1 MKIMILGNDANV
13 STLIKKLADENS
25 VSVVYTTMNE
35 KFNNQKIFKIPEEV
49 KDIDEFI
56 NFAKENKIVYTI
68 VLDDEFLK
76 YDISRKFALA
86 DLLVFSP
93 DSESYRVCSSKS
105 TIKKLAYK
113 LKIPTPKFGVYEK
126 ESQAIAAIR
135 DFKFPFVVK
144 TDEGDFY
151 EICETYSQAK
161 NVIQNLFFHDFKK
174 IVIEQFIEGEYFS
187 FYVVS
192 DGYDVIPFGAVYS
205 YVNPQNS
212 DDVVTIFPYSKIEE
226 NIEAKIAQDF
236 IFPIIDEFNSN
247 ENVFLGILGLD
258 LIITK
263 DKKLYLIGI
272 NNFFKKYDA
281 QAIINAVDMEFSK
294 LFLAASMFVLR
305 EKFDFINLKESYFS
319 AFSVNEKKCPDS
331 DEYVIEKYK
340 NSTIACV
347 CATTM
352 NTLTKR
358 IMDVYGEQI

>member
-1 MKIMILGNDANV
+1 MRIMILGNDFNV
-13 STLIKKLADENS
+13 ASLIKKLAGENS
-25 VSVVYTTMNE
+25 VSLVYTTMKEN
-35 KFNNQKIFKIPEEV
+35 FHSQKVMKVPEEI
-49 KDIDEFI
+49 KTIDEFI
-56 NFAKENKIVYTI
+56 NFAKESKIVYTI
-68 VLDDEFLK
+68 VLDDELLK
-76 YDISRKFALA
+76 DDISRKFALS

-93 DSESYRVCSSKS
+93 DSDSYRACSSKS

-144 TDEGDFY
+144 TDNGDFY

-174 IVIEQFIEGEYFS
+174 VVLEQHIEGEYFS
-187 FYVVS
+187 FYVIS

-205 YVNPQNS
+205 YVNPGNI

-226 NIEAKIAQDF
+226 SIEAKIAQDF

-281 QAIINAVDMEFSK
+281 QVIINAVDMELSE
-294 LFLAASMFVLR
+294 LFLAASMFALR
-305 EKFDFINLKESYFS
+305 DKFDSINLKESFFSSFS
-319 AFSVNEKKCPDS
+319 ADEEKCPPG
-331 DEYVIEKYK
+331 DEYIIEKSK
-340 NSTIACV
+340 NSTIICV
-347 CATTM
+347 SATTM

-358 IMDVYGEQI
+358 IIDVYGEQL

>member
-1 MKIMILGNDANV
+1 MRIMILGSDANV
-13 STLIKKLADENS
+13 ATLIKKLSSENS
-25 VSVVYTTMNE
+25 VSFVYTNMNE
-35 KFNNQKIFKIPEEV
+35 KFCSEKVLKIPEEV
-49 KDIDEFI
+49 KDIDELI
-56 NFAKENKIVYTI
+56 VFAKENKIVYTI

-144 TDEGDFY
+144 TDEGEFY

-174 IVIEQFIEGEYFS
+174 IIIEQYIEGEYFS

-205 YVNPQNS
+205 YINPRNIN
-212 DDVVTIFPYSKIEE
+212 DVVTIFPYSKIEE

-281 QAIINAVDMEFSK
+281 QVIINAVDMDFSK
-294 LFLAASMFVLR
+294 LFLAAAMFALR
-305 EKFDFINLKESYFS
+305 DKFDSINLKESYFS
-319 AFSVNEKKCPDS
+319 AFNADENKCPYG
-331 DEYVIEKYK
+331 DEYIIDKCK
-340 NSTIACV
+340 DSTIVCV
-347 CATTM
+347 SATTM

-358 IMDVYGEQI
+358 ISDVY